1 MNIEKIRNLGP
12 DEMLHQQREAAD
24 QLFRLKFQL
33 KMGQTTGIKKMRE
46 LRKDL
51 ARIKTIARE
60 RELGITTTAVGNA
73 TGAGA
78 SESASASPST
88 PPRQAASIETRK
100 TAAKSKKSSHAT
112 AKKAMASKQA
122 SAGKKKA
129 AAPKKKAAAKKSK
142 AKK

>member
-33 KMGQTTGIKKMRE
+33 KMGQTTGLKKMRE

-60 RELGITTTAVGNA
+60 RELGITTSVVSNA
-73 TGAGA
+73 TIGTA
-78 SESASASPST
+78 T
-88 PPRQAASIETRK
+88 AAAQEAAPRK
-100 TAAKSKKSSHAT
+100 TAAPKQAPPRAAAHP
-112 AKKAMASKQA
+112 AKKA
-122 SAGKKKA
+122 AGKKKKA
-129 AAPKKKAAAKKSK
+129 SAAPKKSAAKKKGK

>member
-12 DEMLHQQREAAD
+12 DELLHQQREAAD

-33 KMGQTTGIKKMRE
+33 KMGQTIGLKKMRE

-60 RELGITTTAVGNA
+60 RELGIMTTAVGNA
-73 TGAGA
+73 TGSSAA
-78 SESASASPST
+78 EST
-88 PPRQAASIETRK
+88 QEAAAPAAPAT
-100 TAAKSKKSSHAT
+100 TAAAKRPAAKKKSA
-112 AKKAMASKQA
+112 AKKS
-122 SAGKKKA
+122 A
-129 AAPKKKAAAKKSK
+129 AAPKKKMAAKKKSK

>member
-12 DEMLHQQREAAD
+12 DELAHQQRDAAD

-33 KMGQTTGIKKMRE
+33 KMGQTTGLKKMRE

-60 RELGITTTAVGNA
+60 RELGILTTAVGNA
-73 TGAGA
+73 MTGAA
-78 SESASASPST
+78 SSPA
-88 PPRQAASIETRK
+88 QAAAVP
-100 TAAKSKKSSHAT
+100 AAAPSEPAKATTGAVKKKK
-112 AKKAMASKQA
+112 KKA
-122 SAGKKKA
+122 AGKKKA
-129 AAPKKKAAAKKSK
+129 AAPKKASAKKKSK

>member
-33 KMGQTTGIKKMRE
+33 KMGQTTGLKKMRE

-60 RELGITTTAVGNA
+60 RELGITTAVVSNA
-73 TGAGA
+73 TTGTETAA
-78 SESASASPST
+78 AQESAP
-88 PPRQAASIETRK
+88 RK
-100 TAAKSKKSSHAT
+100 TAAPKQAT
-112 AKKAMASKQA
+112 AGAAAHPAKKA
-122 SAGKKKA
+122 AGKKKKKA
-129 AAPKKKAAAKKSK
+129 SSAPKKTAARKKIK
-142 AKK
+142 AKKKSSRSR

>member
-12 DEMLHQQREAAD
+12 DELRHQQREAAD

-33 KMGQTTGIKKMRE
+33 KMGQTTGLKKMRE

-73 TGAGA
+73 TTGAA
-78 SESASASPST
+78 APSSQEAA
-88 PPRQAASIETRK
+88 PRKAQAK
-100 TAAKSKKSSHAT
+100 HHPAAKKTLA
-112 AKKAMASKQA
+112 AKKA
-122 SAGKKKA
+122 AGKKKA
-129 AAPKKKAAAKKSK
+129 PSAAKKK
-142 AKK
+142 TVK

>member
-1 MNIEKIRNLGP
+1 MHIDKIRNLGP

-60 RELGITTTAVGNA
+60 RELGISTMTVGNA
-73 TGAGA
+73 TTGAVAQEAMRLA
-78 SESASASPST
+78 SHKLPLRTKFVAREG
-88 PPRQAASIETRK
+88 
-100 TAAKSKKSSHAT
+100 H
-112 AKKAMASKQA
+112 
-122 SAGKKKA
+122 
-129 AAPKKKAAAKKSK
+129 
-142 AKK
+142 

>member
-12 DEMLHQQREAAD
+12 DELAHQQRDAAD

-33 KMGQTTGIKKMRE
+33 KMGQTTGLKKMRE

-60 RELGITTTAVGNA
+60 RELGILTTAVGNA
-73 TGAGA
+73 TTGAA
-78 SESASASPST
+78 STPAQEAVAPAVSPSRPT
-88 PPRQAASIETRK
+88 TKVAAKAGKRAKRPTGKKK
-100 TAAKSKKSSHAT
+100 TAASLKKVA
-112 AKKAMASKQA
+112 AK
-122 SAGKKKA
+122 
-129 AAPKKKAAAKKSK
+129 KKSK

>member
-73 TGAGA
+73 TTGAA
-78 SESASASPST
+78 ATPSQEAA
-88 PPRQAASIETRK
+88 PRKAQAKHRPA
-100 TAAKSKKSSHAT
+100 
-112 AKKAMASKQA
+112 AKKAHAAKKP
-122 SAGKKKA
+122 AGKKKA
-129 AAPKKKAAAKKSK
+129 SVAAKKKTAKKKSK
-142 AKK
+142 ARK

>member
-12 DEMLHQQREAAD
+12 DELLHQQREAAD

-33 KMGQTTGIKKMRE
+33 KMGQTIGLKKMRE

-73 TGAGA
+73 TDSSVAEPTQEA
-78 SESASASPST
+78 AAPAAAPAKASAAKRP
-88 PPRQAASIETRK
+88 AAKKKSAAKKSAAAPTKK
-100 TAAKSKKSSHAT
+100 TAAK
-112 AKKAMASKQA
+112 
-122 SAGKKKA
+122 
-129 AAPKKKAAAKKSK
+129 KKSK

>member
-12 DEMLHQQREAAD
+12 DELLHQQREAAD

-33 KMGQTTGIKKMRE
+33 KMGQTIGLKKMRE

-60 RELGITTTAVGNA
+60 RELGITTTTVGNA
-73 TGAGA
+73 TGSSAA
-78 SESASASPST
+78 SELQQESAAP
-88 PPRQAASIETRK
+88 AAPAK
-100 TAAKSKKSSHAT
+100 AAAAKRPVAKKKSA
-112 AKKAMASKQA
+112 AKKP
-122 SAGKKKA
+122 A
-129 AAPKKKAAAKKSK
+129 AAPKKKTAAKKKSK

>member
-12 DEMLHQQREAAD
+12 DELLHQQREAAD

-33 KMGQTTGIKKMRE
+33 KMGQTIGLKKMRE

-60 RELGITTTAVGNA
+60 RALGITTTAVGNA
-73 TGAGA
+73 TDSSVAEPKQEA
-78 SESASASPST
+78 AAPAAPAKASAAKRP
-88 PPRQAASIETRK
+88 
-100 TAAKSKKSSHAT
+100 AAKNKSAAKKS
-112 AKKAMASKQA
+112 
-122 SAGKKKA
+122 A
-129 AAPKKKAAAKKSK
+129 AAPKKKAAAKKKSK